1 MLLRRSRVLAL
12 TAAAAAARPLPARS
26 QTVKLRMGAVPSD
39 SYSEPYDGLDG
50 GFFAKAGLDVEIV
63 SFTSGGQITTA
74 VAGNA
79 LEIGI
84 ADPIQTGAGFLH
96 GTGFGYFAGGMEY
109 TTEAP
114 TTQLCVLRNGPVKSP
129 KDLVGQTVSVF
140 GLRSMPEFATRE
152 WLTANGVDPATV
164 KFVEIGPSAVVPAI
178 ARGTIAAGIVT
189 EPQISS
195 GPEQGVVPFAK
206 VYDYCSKSF
215 YINSWFAKRE
225 WLSANAETARKL
237 AQAIYATARWSNANH
252 ADTVPIIA
260 KYTKMDAA
268 VIAKTTRAIFDTSL
282 DARRIQPPLTLAAKY
297 HVLDQPLNADQL
309 IVKI

>member
-1 MLLRRSRVLAL
+1 MRLSRTHFVAL
-12 TAAAAAARPLPARS
+12 AAALSAAPRPLFA
-26 QTVKLRMGAVPSD
+26 QTVKVRMGAVPSD

-79 LEIGI
+79 LDVGI

-109 TTEAP
+109 ATNAP
-114 TTQLCVLRNGPVKSP
+114 TTQLCVQRDGAVKSP
-129 KDLVGQTVSVF
+129 KDLAGATIAVF

-152 WLTANGVDPATV
+152 FLSANGVDPESV

-178 ARGTIAAGIVT
+178 ARGTVAAGVVT
-189 EPQISS
+189 EPQIS
-195 GPEQGVVPFAK
+195 GAPAQGVVPFAK
-206 VYDYCSKSF
+206 VYDYCAKSF
-215 YINSWFAKRE
+215 YINSWFAKRD
-225 WLSANAETARKL
+225 WLAQNAETARKL
-237 AQAIYATARWSNANH
+237 AAAIYATARWADTHH

-260 KYTKMDAA
+260 KYTKMDPAL
-268 VIAKTTRAIFDTSL
+268 IARTTRALFDTTL
-282 DARRIQPPLTLAAKY
+282 DPKKVEPPLILAAKY
-297 HVLDQPLNADQL
+297 HVLDQPLSADQL
-309 IVKI
+309 VVKL